1 MNTIL
6 INDKPVRFH
15 ATLVTRV
22 QAMVE
27 RGMTAEAIAAKI
39 ARNVTVTAEL
49 VSTIKGNAQLEQVA

>member
-1 MNTIL
+1 MTTIL